1 MQHIFLSKTGKLGII
16 ILLFYDKYPMI
27 APIHHFRYMLGWN
40 SIYREPETSAMRF
53 LSRDF
58 VMLEASLL
66 TAVGPKLFFSYIS

>member
-1 MQHIFLSKTGKLGII
+1 
-16 ILLFYDKYPMI
+16 MI

-40 SIYREPETSAMRF
+40 SIYREPETSAMLF